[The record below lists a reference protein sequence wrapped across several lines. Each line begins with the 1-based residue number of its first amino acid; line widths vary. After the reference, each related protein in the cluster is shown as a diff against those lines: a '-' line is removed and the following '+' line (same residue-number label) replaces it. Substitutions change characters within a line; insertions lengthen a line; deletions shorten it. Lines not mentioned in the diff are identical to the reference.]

1 MDHFKVFLEFVTIL
15 FLGFFFF
22 FFGHEASGISA
33 LQPGIEPAAPV
44 LEGKVFTTGL
54 PGKSLN
60 YLLKII
66 MEERKRASF
75 HVI

>member
-1 MDHFKVFLEFVTIL
+1 MDHFKVFLEFVPIL

-22 FFGHEASGISA
+22 FGHEACGISA
-33 LQPGIEPAAPV
+33 LQPGLEPAAPV